1 METASPLAPFERA
14 LRQSQSLLSHA
25 LAGDWESFEALVEQR
40 QQGLMEI
47 QEAAF
52 LSSIT
57 TAELESQAASIVQ
70 AIQSINQQLTSLAEV
85 HSAQLASDLRQASK
99 AVKAID
105 AYRR

>member
-1 METASPLAPFERA
+1 MATVSPLAPFERA
-14 LRQSQSLLSHA
+14 LSQSQALLS
-25 LAGDWESFEALVEQR
+25 LAQAEDWESFETLVQQR

-52 LSSIT
+52 LSSI
-57 TAELESQAASIVQ
+57 AVAQLESQAALIVQ
-70 AIQSINQQLTSLAEV
+70 AIQSINKQLALLAEA
-85 HSAQLASDLRQASK
+85 HSAELAADLRQASK

>member
-14 LRQSQSLLSHA
+14 LMQSQSLLSHA
-25 LAGDWESFEALVEQR
+25 QAGDWESFEALVEQR

-52 LSSIT
+52 LASIT
-57 TAELESQAASIVQ
+57 TLELESQAALIVQ
-70 AIQSINQQLTSLAEV
+70 AIQSINKQLALLAEA
-85 HSAQLASDLRQASK
+85 HSAELASDLRQASK